1 MNRIAR
7 YGLLLSLYD
16 ALAETLNKP
25 SNGLELAGTGLTRL
39 RKGGAESMDSI
50 TAMRSCLN
58 SHLKI
63 VYMHTALSLQLVYG
77 SDGTTTLQKL
87 DWDTYMTYNKLI
99 IPVSQDGT
107 LQSILS
113 KALQVWNCPKE
124 QGALGMQEIFLP
136 ATMKASTFGEE

>member
-16 ALAETLNKP
+16 ELAETLHNP
-25 SNGLELAGTGLTRL
+25 SSGLELAGTGLTRL

-58 SHLKI
+58 YHLKI

-77 SDGTTTLQKL
+77 SDGMMTLQKL
-87 DWDTYMTYNKLI
+87 DWDTYMTYNKLT

-113 KALQVWNCPKE
+113 KALQVWNCPNGH
-124 QGALGMQEIFLP
+124 GALGMQEIFLP
-136 ATMKASTFGEE
+136 ATMRANIFGEE